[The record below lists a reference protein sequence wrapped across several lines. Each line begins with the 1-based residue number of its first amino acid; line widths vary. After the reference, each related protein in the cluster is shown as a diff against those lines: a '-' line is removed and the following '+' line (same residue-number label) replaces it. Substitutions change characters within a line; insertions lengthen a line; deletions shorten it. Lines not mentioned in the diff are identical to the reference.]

1 MDRRQYLTL
10 VSSTGVVAFAGC
22 TAGDDEDD
30 STRTEDDT
38 TGASTGSDESED
50 EQPPAELDQETL
62 ELGEAVLFYTEDG
75 SQELAFR
82 PLDPAVRPL
91 LVTDRPEQGLL
102 ATEVPSG
109 EADYVTVAL
118 EAENVGD
125 SAVDVPSTIELHV
138 GGSGH
143 SHVRTALTD
152 EYEPFEELE
161 PGASTVQYAVFE
173 VPTADTDAEARLTA
187 EWGAREPVAAEW
199 AVNLADARR
208 LKFDLEELPVG
219 EVVTIGTDEVRFA
232 LAVEAVREEA
242 DGDEKSVFVT
252 VSAENVGQTTV
263 MEPTIRG
270 VSLVADGEAFEPESG
285 DHDGRYEPGDLE
297 PGASKRGELHFR
309 VPATADVEACRVTLT
324 DDLEASWTLE

>member
-1 MDRRQYLTL
+1 MHRRQYLVTTGIGT
-10 VSSTGVVAFAGC
+10 VSALAGC
-22 TAGDDEDD
+22 TATDADDAGREADDGDD
-30 STRTEDDT
+30 TEDH
-38 TGASTGSDESED
+38 ADESDD

-75 SQELAFR
+75 SQELTFR
-82 PLDPAVRPL
+82 PIEPAVRPL

-102 ATEVPSG
+102 ATETPSG
-109 EADYVTVAL
+109 DADYVTVAL
-118 EAENVGD
+118 EAENVGN
-125 SAVDVPSTIELHV
+125 SAVDVPSTIELHA
-138 GGSGH
+138 GGSSH

-199 AVNLADARR
+199 AVDLAEARR
-208 LKFDLEELPVG
+208 LEFDVEELPVG

-232 LAVEAVREEA
+232 LAVEGVREEA
-242 DGDEKSVFVT
+242 SGDEKSVFVT

-263 MEPTIRG
+263 MEPTIYG

-297 PGASKRGELHFR
+297 PGASKRGEFHVR
-309 VPATADVEACRVTLT
+309 VPASADVEAFRVTLT